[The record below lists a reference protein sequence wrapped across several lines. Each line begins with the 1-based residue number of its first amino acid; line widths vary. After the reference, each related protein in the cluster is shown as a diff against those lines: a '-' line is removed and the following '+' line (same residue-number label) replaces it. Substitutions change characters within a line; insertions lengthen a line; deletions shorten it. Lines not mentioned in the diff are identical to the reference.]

1 MKSTSRADG
10 AKRSVLAL
18 HPALDDT
25 EPRKSTMSPPQE
37 SSTNLLDRTI
47 RNLEQAQN
55 STRHY
60 ATARDVL
67 RPASDAE
74 DPPAAPTMASPPPQ
88 PPVPTNLTTDLIRST
103 ALLHNLRARNAIL
116 SADLARASD
125 SMAER
130 ESKADAEKRCK
141 TRWAVTAFCSFALWA
156 VYLVWCWY
164 MRLEF
169 EYIRRRRGD
178 MFGL

>member
-10 AKRSVLAL
+10 AKRSALAL

-25 EPRKSTMSPPQE
+25 KPRKSTMSPPQE
-37 SSTNLLDRTI
+37 SPTSVLDRTI
-47 RNLEQAQN
+47 RNLEQAQS
-55 STRHY
+55 STRQH

-67 RPASDAE
+67 PPASDAE
-74 DPPAAPTMASPPPQ
+74 DPPAAPTMASPPA
-88 PPVPTNLTTDLIRST
+88 PTNLTADLIRST

-116 SADLARASD
+116 SADLARAAD

-130 ESKADAEKRCK
+130 GSQADAEKRCK

-164 MRLEF
+164 MRVEF
-169 EYIRRRRGD
+169 EYIRRRRGEV
-178 MFGL
+178 FGL